1 MHDLYK
7 TTPAHRVSFATS
19 LTLGKPPNQAHQV
32 VYGSIYMIYFSSLS
46 LRLFIL
52 FGWMSC
58 LLPDHDL
65 TAQPAT
71 QGVDTTSRYDSA
83 AINRLADF
91 GRVWGVIRY
100 FHPLAG
106 KDKLDTDSLV
116 IDYLEPLLARPTT
129 GSFQRALAQ
138 VFTRLGDTHSGI
150 MTPNSLSAST
160 TWFKERP
167 HLVYRH
173 LPMGEGYLALSQQ
186 ACQKPIRTDS
196 LIEQLDSQS
205 MVVVDLRNEQI
216 NNALG
221 LAQYTQFVQPL
232 ISQLIE
238 QPLVLPTARSF
249 YYHGLLRQDFP
260 DELNLLP
267 TEKDGRMEQHY
278 QVYYGLRNMS
288 EGVYLPANPLKKR
301 IKTKICFLINRFVN
315 VNSLKAIMA
324 LHHRQ
329 GCRVI
334 LEGDMPDYMYGEF
347 YRMTLVD
354 QVLVKIRTSEVIYED
369 GTLGSD
375 VDQQLSEQ
383 ADTAWQAPLIRQAA
397 QLLHQPFPPLPLKA
411 VQNTVYIRYPQSDYP
426 VDKTPSA
433 VLRLLGLFNG
443 WNTIHYFSPNK
454 ALLALSWEKALPRFI
469 PQFLAASTDSLYFMA
484 LMNLTGSLR
493 DGHSILISKRG
504 GRSPKGLLDGN
515 LPIGVKVFGQKTYI
529 INVLADTTQTSTLA
543 QIQPGDELVRLDQQ
557 TPAQLAAQWR
567 DYLPASNQAGFERE
581 FYMTWLTVGRAGSRA
596 QVTLKRNG
604 QYRTVWLRRIP
615 RDHYYSLWGQTAP
628 SPKLPPSIS
637 RLEGNIGYLR
647 INRLYSSQLD
657 SIANY
662 LKDCP
667 VILLDCRGYPRDSQ
681 FGSHLA
687 SYIAHRTDTVALNRF
702 PFLFSPHPS
711 QQLISTEYQIVQP
724 SRNVFLK
731 HKHYLLLV
739 DEGVQSQGEGNVIGL
754 QGVSQSITVGTP
766 TAGANG
772 MAITMMFPGGYF
784 SFFSGFGEYYPD
796 NTPNQKLGVKLDKK
810 VPLTLRGYLAGRD
823 EIYEQ
828 GLRLAKQ
835 FVNARAD

>member
-1 MHDLYK
+1 M
-7 TTPAHRVSFATS
+7 
-19 LTLGKPPNQAHQV
+19 
-32 VYGSIYMIYFSSLS
+32 
-46 LRLFIL
+46 L

-58 LLPDHDL
+58 LLADHDL

-100 FHPLAG
+100 FHPRAG
-106 KDKLDTDSLV
+106 KGTLDMDSLV
-116 IDYLEPLLARPTT
+116 IDYLEPLLVSPTPMN
-129 GSFQRALAQ
+129 FQRALGH
-138 VFTRLGDTHSGI
+138 VFARLGDPHSGI
-150 MTPNSLSAST
+150 VTPNSRSPHT

-167 HLVYRH
+167 HLVH
-173 LPMGEGYLALSQQ
+173 KQLPTGEGYLALSQQ

-196 LIEQLDSQS
+196 LLEQLNRQS
-205 MVVVDLRNEQI
+205 MVVVDLRNQQI

-238 QPLVLPTARSF
+238 QPLVLPTARSV

-267 TEKDGRMEQHY
+267 TEKDGRMDQHY
-278 QVYYGLRNMS
+278 QVYFGLRNMS
-288 EGVYLPANPLKKR
+288 EGVYLLPSPLKKR
-301 IKTKICFLINRFVN
+301 IKAKICFLINRFVN

-354 QVLVKIRTSEVIYED
+354 QVSVKIRTSEVIYED

-397 QLLHQPFPPLPLKA
+397 QLLQQPVPPLPPKS
-411 VQNTVYIRYPQSDYP
+411 VQNTVYIRHPQSDYP
-426 VDKTPSA
+426 ADKTPSA

-454 ALLALSWEKALPRFI
+454 DLLALSWEKALPRFI

-504 GRSPKGLLDGN
+504 GRSPKGILDGN

-529 INVLADTTQTSTLA
+529 INVLADTSQTSTLA
-543 QIQPGDELVRLDQQ
+543 QIQPGDELVRIDQQ
-557 TPAQLAAQWR
+557 TPAQLATQWR
-567 DYLPASNQAGFERE
+567 DYLPASNQAGFDRE
-581 FYMTWLTVGRAGSRA
+581 FYMSWLTVGRAGSRA
-596 QVTLKRNG
+596 QVTLKRKG
-604 QYRTVWLRRIP
+604 HYRTVWLTRIA
-615 RDHYYSLWGQTAP
+615 RDHYYSLWGKTAP
-628 SPKLPPSIS
+628 SPKLPPFIS
-637 RLEGNIGYLR
+637 RLPSNIGYLR

-662 LKDCP
+662 LNDCP

-681 FGSHLA
+681 FGGHLA
-687 SYIAHRTDTVALNRF
+687 SYIAHQPDTVALNRF
-702 PFLFSPHPS
+702 PFLFSPNPG
-711 QQLISTEYQIVQP
+711 QQLTSTEYEIVQP
-724 SRNVFLK
+724 SRNALLK
-731 HKHYLLLV
+731 HKRYILLV
-739 DEGVQSQGEGNVIGL
+739 DEGVQSQGEGNVISL

-772 MAITMMFPGGYF
+772 MAITLKFPGGYF

-796 NTPNQKLGVKLDKK
+796 NTPNQKLGVKINQL
-810 VPLTLRGYLAGRD
+810 VPLTLASYLGAQD
-823 EIYEQ
+823 QIYEH

-835 FVNARAD
+835 VVKVGAD

>member
-1 MHDLYK
+1 MLCSSFTSIRLVILIGWISCLASDQDLVAQS
-7 TTPAHRVSFATS
+7 TPHRV
-19 LTLGKPPNQAHQV
+19 
-32 VYGSIYMIYFSSLS
+32 
-46 LRLFIL
+46 
-52 FGWMSC
+52 
-58 LLPDHDL
+58 
-65 TAQPAT
+65 
-71 QGVDTTSRYDSA
+71 DTPSHYDSA
-83 AINRLADF
+83 AIHRIADF

-106 KDKLDTDSLV
+106 KGKLDTDSLV
-116 IDYLEPLLARPTT
+116 IDYLEPLLASPTPA
-129 GSFQRALAQ
+129 SFQRVLAQ
-138 VFTRLGDTHSGI
+138 VFTRLGDPQSKI
-150 MTPNSLSAST
+150 IDQNSLPTNT

-167 HLVYRH
+167 HLVHQH
-173 LPMGEGYLALSQQ
+173 LPTGASYLALSQQ
-186 ACQKPIRTDS
+186 ACQKPIQTDS
-196 LIEQLDSQS
+196 LLEQLARQS
-205 MVVVDLRNEQI
+205 MVVIDLRNERI
-216 NNALG
+216 DNALG
-221 LAQYTQFVQPL
+221 LTQYTQFVQPL

-267 TEKDGRMEQHY
+267 TEKDGRMDQHY
-278 QVYYGLRNMS
+278 QVYFGLRNMS
-288 EGVYLPANPLKKR
+288 EGVYLPVNPLKKR

-334 LEGDMPDYMYGEF
+334 LEGDMPEYMYGEC
-347 YRMTLVD
+347 YRMTLADGVS
-354 QVLVKIRTSEVIYED
+354 VKIRTSEVIYED

-375 VDQQLSEQ
+375 VDQRLNEQ
-383 ADTAWQAPLIRQAA
+383 ADTAWQSPLIRQAV
-397 QLLHQPFPPLPLKA
+397 QLLHQPLPPLSPKA

-426 VDKTPSA
+426 VDKAPSA

-454 ALLALSWEKALPRFI
+454 PLLALSWEKALPRFI

-504 GRSPKGLLDGN
+504 GRSPKGILDGN

-529 INVLADTTQTSTLA
+529 INVLADTTQVSTLA
-543 QIQPGDELVRLDQQ
+543 QIQPGDELVRIDQL

-581 FYMTWLTVGRAGSRA
+581 FYMTWLTVGRVGSRA

-604 QYRTVWLRRIP
+604 QYRTVWLRRIL
-615 RDHYYSLWGQTAP
+615 RDHYYSLWGRTAP
-628 SPKLPPSIS
+628 SPKLPPYMS
-637 RLEGNIGYLR
+637 RLAGNIGYLR

-667 VILLDCRGYPRDSQ
+667 VVLLDCRGYPRDSQ

-687 SYIAHRTDTVALNRF
+687 SYIAHQPDTVALNRF
-702 PFLFSPHPS
+702 PFIFSPNPG
-711 QQLISTEYQIVQP
+711 QQLTSTEYQIIQP
-724 SRNVFLK
+724 SGNALLK
-731 HKHYLLLV
+731 QKRYILLV

-754 QGVSQSITVGTP
+754 QGVTQSITVGTS

-772 MAITMMFPGGYF
+772 MAITLRFPGGYF

-810 VPLTLRGYLAGRD
+810 VPLTLRGYLDARD
-823 EIYEQ
+823 EIYEH

-835 FVNARAD
+835 LMNARKD

>member
-1 MHDLYK
+1 ML
-7 TTPAHRVSFATS
+7 
-19 LTLGKPPNQAHQV
+19 
-32 VYGSIYMIYFSSLS
+32 I
-46 LRLFIL
+46 
-52 FGWMSC
+52 GWMSF
-58 LLPDHDL
+58 LAPGHDL
-65 TAQPAT
+65 TAQSAPY
-71 QGVDTTSRYDSA
+71 GVDSPNRYDSA
-83 AINRLADF
+83 AINRIADF

-106 KDKLDTDSLV
+106 KGHLDMDSLV
-116 IDYLEPLLARPTT
+116 IDYLEPLLDSPTPA
-129 GSFQRALAQ
+129 SFQRALDQ
-138 VFTRLGDTHSGI
+138 VFKRLGDAHSGVI
-150 MTPNSLSAST
+150 TPNNLSAKT

-167 HLVYRH
+167 HLVHKY
-173 LPMGEGYLALSQQ
+173 LPTGEDYLALSQQ
-186 ACQKPIRTDS
+186 ACKKPIRTDS
-196 LIEQLDSQS
+196 LLELLATQS
-205 MVVVDLRNEQI
+205 AVVIDLRNERI
-216 NNALG
+216 DNVLG

-267 TEKDGRMEQHY
+267 TEKDGRMDKHY
-278 QVYYGLRNMS
+278 QVYFGLRNMS
-288 EGVYLPANPLKKR
+288 EGVYLLATPRKKR
-301 IKTKICFLINRFVN
+301 GKTKICFLINRFVN

-334 LEGDMPDYMYGEF
+334 LEGDMPEYMSGQS
-347 YRMTLVD
+347 YRMNLAD
-354 QVLVKIRTSEVIYED
+354 QVSVKIRTSEVIYED

-375 VDQQLSEQ
+375 VDEQVNEQ
-383 ADTAWQAPLIRQAA
+383 ADTSWQAPLIRQAG
-397 QLLHQPFPPLPLKA
+397 QLLHQPLPPLPPKS
-411 VQNTVYIRYPQSDYP
+411 VQNTVYIRYSQSDYP
-426 VDKTPSA
+426 ADGTPSA
-433 VLRLLGLFNG
+433 VLRMLGLFNG

-454 ALLALSWEKALPRFI
+454 SLLALSWEKALPRFI

-504 GRSPKGLLDGN
+504 GRSPKGILDGN
-515 LPIGVKVFGQKTYI
+515 LPIGIKVFGQKAYI
-529 INVLADTTQTSTLA
+529 INVLADTAQTTTLA
-543 QIQPGDELVRLDQQ
+543 QIRPGDELVRIDQQ

-567 DYLPASNQAGFERE
+567 DYLPASNQAGFDRE
-581 FYMTWLTVGRAGSRA
+581 FYMTWLTVGRAGSQA
-596 QVTLKRNG
+596 QVTLKRKG

-615 RDHYYSLWGQTAP
+615 RDHYYSIWGQTAP
-628 SPKLPPSIS
+628 TPKLPSYIS
-637 RLEGNIGYLR
+637 RLSNNIGYLR

-662 LKDCP
+662 MKECQ

-681 FGSHLA
+681 FGSGLA
-687 SYIAHRTDTVALNRF
+687 SYIAHQTDTVALNRF
-702 PFLFSPHPS
+702 PFIFSPDPR
-711 QQLISTEYQIVQP
+711 QQLTSTEYEIIQP
-724 SRNVFLK
+724 SYNASLK
-731 HKHYLLLV
+731 QKRYILLV
-739 DEGVQSQGEGNVIGL
+739 DEGVQSQSEGNVIGL
-754 QGVSQSITVGTP
+754 QGVSQSITVGTS

-772 MAITMMFPGGYF
+772 MAITLKFPGQYF

-796 NTPNQKLGVKLDKK
+796 NTPNQKLGVKINQL
-810 VPLTLRGYLAGRD
+810 VPLTLAGYLEARD

-835 FVNARAD
+835 LAKDRAD